1 MQDIVDTWRFALPD
15 QDVADEIRQE
25 LAGLYPDLD
34 TAAFGV
40 VGRILRLAR
49 NIETWRAEHLSAYQL
64 TPADF
69 DVLATIRRK
78 GDDGIN
84 PGTLLDVLLISSG
97 GLTRRLDRLEAAG
110 LIERHPDPEDRR
122 GTLLRLTKEGA
133 RRIDEAIPSL
143 LEWEDEHLRQVLT
156 EGGLQETSSVL
167 RRLMLNV
174 PPATDATAG

>member
-1 MQDIVDTWRFALPD
+1 MQDMMTTWRFALPNQDAVD
-15 QDVADEIRQE
+15 QIRQE

-69 DVLATIRRK
+69 NVLATMRRK

-84 PGTLLDVLLISSG
+84 PGALLNVLFISSG

-110 LIERHPDPEDRR
+110 LIVRHPDPEDRGR
-122 GTLLRLTKEGA
+122 RCFGSPTRVPGGSTKPYPRSWKGKMN
-133 RRIDEAIPSL
+133 SF
-143 LEWEDEHLRQVLT
+143 VN
-156 EGGLQETSSVL
+156 S
-167 RRLMLNV
+167 
-174 PPATDATAG
+174 

>member
-69 DVLATIRRK
+69 DVLATMRRK